1 MNVNRRQEARLP
13 LNFAAEVIAGGNGP
27 ADADDLSFRLV
38 EVSAGRIGNQ
48 PPIRRQRVRTDG
60 GARGYSPSVTEY
72 QTIEFDQSGR
82 VARITLH
89 RPDAANGLNDTMA
102 RELADAA
109 RRCDT
114 EATKVVVLTGSGRFF
129 CAGGD
134 LKAFATAPSRGRF
147 IKGVADDLHRAIS
160 TFARMD
166 AVVIIAVNGVAAGAG
181 FSLAVT
187 GDLVL
192 AAESASFTMAYTR
205 AGLSPDG
212 SSSYYLPRLIGIAK
226 TKELM
231 LTNRTLSAHEA
242 SQWGLVTEV
251 VSDAEL
257 AARTDELAAQMAAT
271 ARESNG
277 AVKALLLS
285 SFASG
290 IEEQMELEG
299 RLIAGR
305 AESADG
311 REGIDAFLQKRK
323 AEFA

>member
-1 MNVNRRQEARLP
+1 M
-13 LNFAAEVIAGGNGP
+13 
-27 ADADDLSFRLV
+27 
-38 EVSAGRIGNQ
+38 
-48 PPIRRQRVRTDG
+48 
-60 GARGYSPSVTEY
+60 TEY
-72 QTIEFDQSGR
+72 ETIKFEQSGLIT
-82 VARITLH
+82 RITLN
-89 RPDAANGLNDTMA
+89 RPDAANGMNDTMT

-114 EATKVVVLTGSGRFF
+114 DATKVVVLTGSGRFF

-134 LKAFATAPSRGRF
+134 LKSFAVAPIRGPF

-166 AVVIIAVNGVAAGAG
+166 AVLIIAVNGVAAGAG

-212 SSSYYLPRLIGIAK
+212 SSSYYLPRLIGITR

-231 LTNRTLSAHEA
+231 LTNRTLSSQEA

-251 VSDAEL
+251 VPDAEL
-257 AARTDELAAQMAAT
+257 AARTEKLAEQMAST
-271 ARESNG
+271 ARGSNG
-277 AVKALLLS
+277 GVKALLLATFS
-285 SFASG
+285 SG
-290 IEEQMELEG
+290 LEEQMEIEG
-299 RLIAGR
+299 RLIAAR
-305 AESADG
+305 AETPDG
-311 REGIDAFLQKRK
+311 REGIDAFLEKRK

>member
-1 MNVNRRQEARLP
+1 M
-13 LNFAAEVIAGGNGP
+13 
-27 ADADDLSFRLV
+27 
-38 EVSAGRIGNQ
+38 
-48 PPIRRQRVRTDG
+48 
-60 GARGYSPSVTEY
+60 TEY
-72 QTIEFDQSGR
+72 QTVMFAQSGPIT
-82 VARITLH
+82 RITLN
-89 RPDAANGLNDTMA
+89 RPDAANGMNDTMT

-114 EATKVVVLTGSGRFF
+114 DAMKVVVISGSGRFF

-134 LKAFATAPSRGRF
+134 LKSFAVAPRRGQF

-160 TFARMD
+160 SFARMD
-166 AVVIIAVNGVAAGAG
+166 AVLIIAVNGVAAGAG

-212 SSSYYLPRLIGIAK
+212 SSSYFLPRLIGITK

-231 LTNRTLSAHEA
+231 LTNRTLSSQEA

-251 VSDAEL
+251 VPDREL
-257 AARTDELAAQMAAT
+257 AARTDKLADQMAST
-271 ARESNG
+271 AKGSNG
-277 AVKALLLS
+277 GVKALLLS
-285 SFASG
+285 TFSSG
-290 IEEQMELEG
+290 LEEQMELEG
-299 RLIAGR
+299 RLIAER

-311 REGIDAFLQKRK
+311 REGVDAFLAKRE
-323 AEFA
+323 AEFV

>member
-1 MNVNRRQEARLP
+1 
-13 LNFAAEVIAGGNGP
+13 
-27 ADADDLSFRLV
+27 
-38 EVSAGRIGNQ
+38 
-48 PPIRRQRVRTDG
+48 
-60 GARGYSPSVTEY
+60 VTEY
-72 QTIEFDQSGR
+72 QTIEFEQSGPIT
-82 VARITLH
+82 RITLN
-89 RPDAANGLNDTMA
+89 RPDAANGMNDTMT

-114 EATKVVVLTGSGRFF
+114 PGTKVVLLTGSGRFF

-134 LKAFATAPSRGRF
+134 LKSFAAAPSRGLF

-166 AVVIIAVNGVAAGAG
+166 AVLIVAVNGVAAGAG

-187 GDLVL
+187 ADLVL

-212 SSSYYLPRLIGIAK
+212 SSSYFLPRLIGIAK

-231 LTNRTLSAHEA
+231 LTNRTLSAQEA

-251 VSDAEL
+251 VPDAEL
-257 AARTDELAAQMAAT
+257 AARTDKLADQMAST
-271 ARESNG
+271 AGGSNG
-277 AVKALLLS
+277 GVKALLLS
-285 SFASG
+285 AFSSG
-290 IEEQMELEG
+290 LEEQMELEG
-299 RLIAGR
+299 RLIAER

-311 REGIDAFLQKRK
+311 REGVDAFLAKRK

>member
-1 MNVNRRQEARLP
+1 
-13 LNFAAEVIAGGNGP
+13 
-27 ADADDLSFRLV
+27 
-38 EVSAGRIGNQ
+38 
-48 PPIRRQRVRTDG
+48 
-60 GARGYSPSVTEY
+60 VTEY
-72 QTIEFDQSGR
+72 QTIMFEQSGPIT
-82 VARITLH
+82 RITLN
-89 RPDAANGLNDTMA
+89 RPDAANGMNDTMT

-114 EATKVVVLTGSGRFF
+114 AATKVVVITGSGRFF

-134 LKAFATAPSRGRF
+134 LKSFASAPSRGLF

-166 AVVIIAVNGVAAGAG
+166 AVLITAVNGVAAGAG

-212 SSSYYLPRLIGIAK
+212 SSSYFLPRLIGVTK

-231 LTNRTLSAHEA
+231 LTNRTLSSQDA

-251 VSDAEL
+251 VPNDEL
-257 AARTDELAAQMAAT
+257 AARADKLAEQMATT

-277 AVKALLLS
+277 AVKALMLS
-285 SFASG
+285 TFSSG
-290 IEEQMELEG
+290 LEEQMELEG
-299 RLIAGR
+299 RLIAEG

-311 REGIDAFLQKRK
+311 REGVDAFLAKRK
-323 AEFA
+323 PEFS